1 MAAVE
6 ARRVAAEG
14 RGCPAHA
21 WDKTRTRL
29 AFSDGSPEAKVA
41 GWPGPPGAAGAAGAV
56 ELGEHEQT
64 VAAVDWAP
72 GTGLLVTCAHDRNV
86 YVWRED
92 AGTGRW
98 APEMVLLPGAMD
110 RALLCARWAPKE
122 NKFAAGGG
130 AKAVSRGAREGEERP
145 VPRGGA
151 APSGPWT
158 DGRRR

>member
-1 MAAVE
+1 MGAVE

-41 GWPGPPGAAGAAGAV
+41 GWPPGPPAAAGAAGAAGAV

-130 AKAVSRGAREGEERP
+130 AKAVSRGGA
-145 VPRGGA
+145 RGGT
-151 APSGPWT
+151 APSGPRT
-158 DGRRR
+158 D